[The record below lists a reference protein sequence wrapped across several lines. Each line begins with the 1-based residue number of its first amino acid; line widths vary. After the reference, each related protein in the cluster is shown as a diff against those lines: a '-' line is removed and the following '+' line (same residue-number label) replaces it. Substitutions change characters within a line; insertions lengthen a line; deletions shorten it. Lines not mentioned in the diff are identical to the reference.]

1 MELAI
6 AAGIGFLLD
15 QWIGDPEG
23 WWHPIRAIGWLVGR
37 MERLLRRVFPA
48 GKAGE
53 LAAGGVLAVLVPV
66 AAGGAA
72 AAVLAV
78 AGRIHPAARFL
89 VMCVMDGQILAAKSL
104 KTESAKVY
112 DALKDKEAEK
122 ARQAV
127 SRIVGRDTER
137 LSEEGIIKAAV
148 ETVAENT
155 SDGVIAPLFYLFL
168 GGPVLGFAYKAVNT
182 MDSMV
187 GYKNETYLY
196 FGRAA
201 AKSDD
206 FVNLVPARLA
216 AFFLIGAAW
225 LLPGFDGRG
234 AWRIWCRDRHCHKS
248 PNSAQG
254 EAACAGALGI
264 ELAGPAWY
272 FGVLHEKPVIGDRTR
287 KAAAEDIVRVNR
299 LMTAGSWMALA
310 AGLVVF
316 LAPALIDALQ

>member
-53 LAAGGVLAVLVPV
+53 LAAGGVLAVLVPA

-104 KTESAKVY
+104 KTESTKVY

-187 GYKNETYLY
+187 GYNNETYQY

-206 FVNLVPARLA
+206 FVNLIPARLA

-272 FGVLHEKPVIGDRTR
+272 FGALHEKPVIGDRTR

>member
-53 LAAGGVLAVLVPV
+53 LAAGGVLAVLVPA

-104 KTESAKVY
+104 KTESTKVY

-137 LSEEGIIKAAV
+137 LSEEGVIKAAV

-187 GYKNETYLY
+187 GYKNETYQY

-272 FGVLHEKPVIGDRTR
+272 FGALHEKPVIGDRTR